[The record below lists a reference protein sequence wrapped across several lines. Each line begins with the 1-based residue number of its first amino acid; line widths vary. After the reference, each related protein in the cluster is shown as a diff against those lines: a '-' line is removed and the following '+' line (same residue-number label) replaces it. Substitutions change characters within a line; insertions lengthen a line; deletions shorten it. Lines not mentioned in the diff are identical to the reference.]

1 MNIFVLDEDID
12 KCVMYH
18 NDKHTV
24 KMILEYAQLLCSVH
38 HVSGTKSEIPYKLA
52 HKNHPCTIWTRECIE
67 NYNWLCKLALALSK
81 EYTYRYGRRHK
92 SQDVIE
98 WCINNTPS
106 VRKNSEMTSFA
117 QAMPVEYKSSNAI
130 EAYRKYYNEDKQH
143 LANWKY
149 RETPEWFKLN

>member
-24 KMILEYAQLLCSVH
+24 KMILEYAQLLCSAH
-38 HVSGTKSEIPYKLA
+38 HVSGTKLEIPYKLA
-52 HKNHPCTIWTRECIE
+52 HKNHPCTIWVRECIE

-98 WCINNTPS
+98 WCISNKPNIIKNT
-106 VRKNSEMTSFA
+106 VMTSFA
-117 QAMPVEYKSSNAI
+117 QAMPIEYKSLNAI
-130 EAYRKYYNEDKQH
+130 DAYRKYYNQDKQH

-149 RETPEWFKLN
+149 RETPEWFNAN

>member
-12 KCVMYH
+12 KCVIYH

-38 HVSGTKSEIPYKLA
+38 HVSGTKLEIPYKLA

-98 WCINNTPS
+98 WCISNKPNII
-106 VRKNSEMTSFA
+106 KNSSMTSFA
-117 QAMPVEYKSSNAI
+117 QAMPIEYKSPNAI

-143 LANWKY
+143 LANWKH
-149 RETPEWFKLN
+149 RETPEWFKAN

>member
-38 HVSGTKSEIPYKLA
+38 HVSGSELDIPYKLA
-52 HKNHPCTIWTRECIE
+52 HKNHPCTIWARECIE
-67 NYNWLCKLALALSK
+67 NYNWLCKLGLALAK
-81 EYTYRYGRRHK
+81 EYTHRYGKRHK

-106 VRKNSEMTSFA
+106 IRKNSEMTSFA

-143 LANWKY
+143 LANWKN
-149 RETPEWFKLN
+149 REIPEWFKLN